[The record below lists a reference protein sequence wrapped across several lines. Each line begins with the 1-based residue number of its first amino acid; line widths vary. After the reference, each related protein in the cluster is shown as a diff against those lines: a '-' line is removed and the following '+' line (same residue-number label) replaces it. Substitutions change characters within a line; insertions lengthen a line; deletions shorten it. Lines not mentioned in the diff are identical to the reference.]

1 MTTVGFTGELKGF
14 KGECANIGVHRK
26 EFTEDTFLISM
37 SYEAILRCMKET
49 NRKAF
54 YTAMAQFI
62 DDAEYNDMCEFIEGM
77 CGNE

>member
-1 MTTVGFTGELKGF
+1 MKTVGFTAELEGF
-14 KGECANIGVHRK
+14 KGECANICVHGE
-26 EFTEDTFLISM
+26 EFTENAFLISM

>member
-1 MTTVGFTGELKGF
+1 MKTVGFTAEIKGF
-14 KGECANIGVHRK
+14 IGECANIAVHRK

-54 YTAMAQFI
+54 YMAMA
-62 DDAEYNDMCEFIEGM
+62 NL
-77 CGNE
+77 

>member
-1 MTTVGFTGELKGF
+1 MKTVGFTAELKGF

>member
-1 MTTVGFTGELKGF
+1 MKTVGFTAELKGF
-14 KGECANIGVHRK
+14 KGECANIGVHGE
-26 EFTEDTFLISM
+26 EFTEDNFLISM
-37 SYEAILRCMKET
+37 SYEVILRCMKET